1 MAYRTRFR
9 TRSSSHAV
17 PWILLSNL
25 RDGSRTRR
33 TAIRLVLAGI
43 VMACSILCQS
53 CVPVMESVLWVKR
66 PGMQPLK
73 PRRSRPVKPLFELF
87 YACDVL
93 QPLAIEQ
100 VIRPES
106 ATVLAQ
112 YKRPRTR
119 L

>member
-1 MAYRTRFR
+1 MGLG
-9 TRSSSHAV
+9 S
-17 PWILLSNL
+17 LLLPPFFCWRAS
-25 RDGSRTRR
+25 
-33 TAIRLVLAGI
+33 
-43 VMACSILCQS
+43 
-53 CVPVMESVLWVKR
+53 LWVKR
-66 PGMQPLK
+66 QATQKLQPLK
-73 PRRSRPVKPLFELF
+73 VQRSRPVKPLFELF

-106 ATVLAQ
+106 ATALAQ